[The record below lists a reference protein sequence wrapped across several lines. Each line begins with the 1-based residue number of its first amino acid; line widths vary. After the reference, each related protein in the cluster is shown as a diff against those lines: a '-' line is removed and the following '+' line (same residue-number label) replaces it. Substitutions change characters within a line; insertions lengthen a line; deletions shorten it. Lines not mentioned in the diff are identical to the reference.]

1 MQMISLRIVANLF
14 GSLALTELKEM
25 NYTKW
30 LCHLMLKDRNILLC
44 VKDITHHH
52 ATWQLQIQDQI
63 WHFQLSEFATHVQ
76 YAWIVWYLN

>member
-1 MQMISLRIVANLF
+1 
-14 GSLALTELKEM
+14 
-25 NYTKW
+25 
-30 LCHLMLKDRNILLC
+30 MLKDRNILLC

-76 YAWIVWYLN
+76 YA